1 MTCSTMVYPMEAIMM
16 KWPNSI
22 TPQTKVEEQ
31 KGEED
36 FFFLIFVLQQLSY
49 LLTKFLLA
57 DLSSAADYADV

>member
-1 MTCSTMVYPMEAIMM
+1 MVYPMGAIMM

-36 FFFLIFVLQQLSY
+36 FFFLIFVLQQLSF